1 MYLWSNSVIGS
12 LYNSFLCAEFLNFS
26 KVSFTEYLPVY
37 RKNLNLAIPVIL
49 AQIGQVTVN
58 LADNM
63 MVGHVGTT
71 ELAAASFAINLF
83 HVGMLFGLGITFGLT
98 PLVGQAFSA
107 KSKTNIGSW
116 FKNGVLIYF
125 ISSLLIGLAMSS
137 VVLFMNHM
145 GQSEEVVRMAVP
157 YYLIQVSSLIPLM
170 LFFSFKQF
178 FEGIGNTRIAMIIT
192 ILANLVNIGLNYILI
207 YGKLGFP
214 ALGLNGAGYATLISR
229 MIMPVIFVF
238 VVFRN
243 LKIRTYFSEALHSE
257 FDKLKIKRILSIGL
271 PIGFQLVIEILA
283 FSLGAIML
291 GWISKESLA
300 GHQVAIG
307 MASMTY
313 MISFG
318 LASGTTIR
326 VSHAFGES
334 DKQELKH
341 SVLASL
347 HIVVVFMSLMG
358 VLFVLLRNQLPLLFT
373 SDPAVV
379 KIASGLLVVGAF
391 FQIFDGVQVI
401 LLGALRGIADV
412 RIPMFMAFF
421 SYIMVS
427 LPVSYLMAFYFNLGA
442 PGVWMG
448 FVFGLGTAA
457 VLFGFRLRKQ
467 IAKIHG

>member
-1 MYLWSNSVIGS
+1 MN
-12 LYNSFLCAEFLNFS
+12 
-26 KVSFTEYLPVY
+26 FTEYFPVY
-37 RKNLNLAIPVIL
+37 RKNLTLAIPVIL

-71 ELAAASFAINLF
+71 ELAAASFAISVF

-98 PLVGQAFSA
+98 PLVGHAFSS
-107 KSKTNIGSW
+107 KNKTNMGSW
-116 FKNGVLIYF
+116 LKNGVLIYF

-145 GQSEEVVRMAVP
+145 GQSEDVVRMAIP
-157 YYLIQVSSLIPLM
+157 YYLIQVSSLVPLM
-170 LFFSFKQF
+170 LFFSIKQF
-178 FEGIGNTRIAMIIT
+178 FEGIGNTRIAMTIT
-192 ILANLVNIGLNYILI
+192 IVANLVNIGLNYILI

-229 MIMPVIFVF
+229 IIMPIVFVLVIF
-238 VVFRN
+238 RN
-243 LKIRTYFSEALHSE
+243 PAFKIYFSEALHSGFE
-257 FDKLKIKRILSIGL
+257 SLKIKRVLSIGL
-271 PIGFQLVIEILA
+271 PIGLQMVIEILS
-283 FSLGAIML
+283 FSIGAIML

-326 VSHAFGES
+326 VSHALGEFS
-334 DKQELKH
+334 KHDLKQ
-341 SVLASL
+341 SVIASL
-347 HIVVVFMSLMG
+347 HMVIGFMSLMG
-358 VLFVLLRNQLPLLFT
+358 ILFVLLRNQVPLLFT

-379 KIASGLLVVGAF
+379 KIAAGLLVVGAF
-391 FQIFDGVQVI
+391 FQIFDGVQVV

-421 SYIMVS
+421 SYIIIS
-427 LPVSYLMAFYFNLGA
+427 LPVSYLMAFSFNLGA

-457 VLFGFRLRKQ
+457 VLFGLRLRKQ
-467 IAKIHG
+467 IAKIR